1 MDGTIIIKKN
11 YCKFLSTELFQ
22 FKKLTIYSF
31 GKQIYDFLLKKFFED
46 VGIWIWLKGINLY
59 FDSFHGSIHMSIY
72 DPLIKLLLSTN
83 SK

>member
-46 VGIWIWLKGINLY
+46 VGI
-59 FDSFHGSIHMSIY
+59 
-72 DPLIKLLLSTN
+72 
-83 SK
+83 